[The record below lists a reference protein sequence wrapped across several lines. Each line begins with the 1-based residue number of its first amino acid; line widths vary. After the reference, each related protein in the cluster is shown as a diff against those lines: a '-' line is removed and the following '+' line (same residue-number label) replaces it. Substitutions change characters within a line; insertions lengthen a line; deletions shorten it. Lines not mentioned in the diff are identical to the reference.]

1 MVNRRGNPTA
11 LPRRAG
17 WRLMG
22 SLTCCCGLC
31 HPEGLGRDQTGN
43 QTQGWS
49 DLCTLTS
56 ASPEMQVLDGE
67 VASLL

>member
-1 MVNRRGNPTA
+1 
-11 LPRRAG
+11 
-17 WRLMG
+17 MG

-31 HPEGLGRDQTGN
+31 RPEGLGRDQTGN